1 MKLFFYKPKRFNP
14 LIFLICKL
22 SNKEE
27 LEKLEAW
34 TTEIF
39 QILLEENEAT
49 NENILIFSIIK
60 EFEKSTVNLVMAS
73 TKSNQTL
80 TNRCYK
86 DKVFLNAVIVETLK
100 KSNSKFYIELTNEK
114 VLIHQKELN
123 LSSLSQFYST

>member
-1 MKLFFYKPKRFNP
+1 MKLFFYKPVQFSP
-14 LIFLICKL
+14 LIFIICKL

-34 TTEIF
+34 TSEIF
-39 QILLEENEAT
+39 QILIEENEAT

-60 EFEKSTVNLVMAS
+60 DFEKSTVNLVMAS
-73 TKSNQTL
+73 TKSSPTL

-86 DKVFLNAVIVETLK
+86 DKVFLNAVIVEILK
-100 KSNSKFYIELTNEK
+100 KSNSKFYIELTNGK